1 MLLSEVKLGKKYVIV
16 AIKTSK
22 NQLNE
27 RGIYVGVKI
36 EILAKSG
43 TQILLAV
50 SDTVYLLTAQL
61 LHTVEVIDA

>member
-27 RGIYVGVKI
+27 RGIYVGGTI

>member
-27 RGIYVGVKI
+27 RGIYVGGKI

>member
-27 RGIYVGVKI
+27 RGIYVGGTI
-36 EILAKSG
+36 EILAKNS

>member
-27 RGIYVGVKI
+27 RGICVGGKI

>member
-27 RGIYVGVKI
+27 RGFYVGGEI